1 MKKILCL
8 VLIALHFN
16 LIEAQ
21 SVQKVANGIW
31 KVSYGTLENHLPTE
45 FKVAPANAAL
55 NKMQSV
61 NTPPFN
67 LKTIHFEL
75 MPKGVLA
82 ELKVDSTERFYGF
95 GLQTNSFEQRGMRRE
110 IRTNSWIAG
119 NVGFGHASMPFYISS
134 KGYGVLVNSSR
145 YVTFYMASKGK
156 LDERV
161 RKQTANDK
169 GEKIALSTVELYGK
183 AVTPSD
189 EVSIQVEG
197 SKGIELYVF
206 AGPDMMNVIQRY
218 NLFSGGG
225 GLPPM
230 WGLGFK
236 YRTKATFT
244 DTQAEGIAQYFRNN
258 HIPCDMFGLE
268 PGWQTAAYS
277 CSFKWNNKNF
287 PASDSFIQRMNRNGF
302 KLNLWEHA
310 YTHPTSPI
318 FQKIAP
324 YSGNYTVWAG
334 AVPDFIL
341 PQARK
346 IFGEYHEEQFVKKG
360 IAAFKLDECDAANYE
375 LAHREWSFPDIA
387 KFPSGV
393 DGEQMRQLFGLL
405 YQKTMLGLYRKN
417 NMRTMFDVRASHLFA
432 APYTTALYS
441 DMYSHADFVRMIVNS
456 GFSGVNWSPE
466 LRETSNDAD
475 LIRRMQTITMS
486 AHMVVN
492 CWYLNLPPW
501 LQYNIEK
508 NSKNELLPNHKD
520 LEQKAKKLIE
530 LRMSLLPYLYSAF
543 AKYHFEGRPPFR
555 AMVIDYPDDKNVWK
569 MDDQYMMGESLM
581 CAPFI
586 DSSSQRPV
594 YFPEGTW
601 YDFNTNKK
609 YEGGKTYTISMSLDE
624 IPMFVKDNSILP
636 LAEPVEYVTPS
647 TIFKISCK
655 VYGNPKSEVSL
666 FEDNSYNFNYEKGDY
681 NRIKLSWDGKQGK
694 VYRTGNYKQ
703 HLYEV
708 KGWLQTKD

>member
-1 MKKILCL
+1 
-8 VLIALHFN
+8 
-16 LIEAQ
+16 
-21 SVQKVANGIW
+21 
-31 KVSYGTLENHLPTE
+31 
-45 FKVAPANAAL
+45 
-55 NKMQSV
+55 
-61 NTPPFN
+61 
-67 LKTIHFEL
+67 
-75 MPKGVLA
+75 
-82 ELKVDSTERFYGF
+82 
-95 GLQTNSFEQRGMRRE
+95 
-110 IRTNSWIAG
+110 
-119 NVGFGHASMPFYISS
+119 
-134 KGYGVLVNSSR
+134 
-145 YVTFYMASKGK
+145 MASKGK

-543 AKYHFEGRPPFR
+543 AKYHFEGTPPFR

-586 DSSSQRPV
+586 DSSSQRTV

-694 VYRTGNYKQ
+694 VSRTGNYKQ
-703 HLYEV
+703 HLNEV